1 MIIVIALHFYMEHAF
16 MINLGI
22 TTCISPEN
30 TRRWNAGFMLGQRR
44 RRWSN
49 IKPPLAQRLV
59 LAERTA
65 VAFGILY
72 LVV

>member
-22 TTCISPEN
+22 TTYQPRKHETN
-30 TRRWNAGFMLGQRR
+30 VGFMLGQRR
-44 RRWSN
+44 RRWSS